1 MTKHWQLLP
10 VTKRTVT
17 ALAWAG
23 AGMSTLTALGALL
36 ELALDLCGQEA
47 LAYHCGVTA
56 EVACVVL
63 TAICGLLMPWCHD
76 VLMGGRGL
84 AETRLLVWLGFA
96 CSVLMLTTTT
106 LSLATG
112 LLVHPLQADLP
123 AIVSAILLVTLLLNI
138 PNMAAARL
146 ANIVRIILLP
156 SLLLA
161 AYVTNDPALFLANDI
176 VKLILGY
183 AGFVILQAIAQTAP
197 YIATMPPR
205 H

>member
-1 MTKHWQLLP
+1 MTNHWQLLH

-36 ELALDLCGQEA
+36 ELVLNLCGQEA
-47 LAYHCGVTA
+47 LAYHCGVTG

-96 CSVLMLTTTT
+96 CSVLMLATTT

-112 LLVHPLQADLP
+112 LLIHPLQADLP
-123 AIVSAILLVTLLLNI
+123 AIVSAILLATLLLNI
-138 PNMAAARL
+138 PNMAAARP

-156 SLLLA
+156 ALLLT

>member
-10 VTKRTVT
+10 VTKRLVT

-36 ELALDLCGQEA
+36 ELILELCALPE
-47 LAYHCGVTA
+47 LAYHCGITGQ
-56 EVACVVL
+56 VACVVL

-84 AETRLLVWLGFA
+84 TETRLMVWLGFG
-96 CSVLMLTTTT
+96 CSLLLLLTTT

-112 LLVHPLQADLP
+112 LLMHPLQADLP
-123 AIVSAILLVTLLLNI
+123 AIVASILLVALLLNI
-138 PNMAAARL
+138 PNMSAARP
-146 ANIVRIILLP
+146 ANTVRILLLP
-156 SLLLA
+156 TLLLA
-161 AYVTNDPALFLANDI
+161 AYVTNEPTLFIANDI
-176 VKLILGY
+176 VKLALGY
-183 AGFVILQAIAQTAP
+183 SGFIILQAIAQTAP

-205 H
+205 S